1 MQARKPPRRPG
12 RQKGEQPMEE
22 IILLLQ
28 QIKEQLEVRNKL
40 TLSVDEAAQMLGLSR
55 PRVMELAHSDGFPA
69 FTVGKRILINAKGL
83 AEWVDKKAGL
93 AS

>member
-1 MQARKPPRRPG
+1 
-12 RQKGEQPMEE
+12 MEE

-28 QIKEQLEVRNKL
+28 QIKAQLEVRNKL

-83 AEWVDKKAGL
+83 AEWVDKQAGL

>member
-1 MQARKPPRRPG
+1 
-12 RQKGEQPMEE
+12 MEE

-55 PRVMELAHSDGFPA
+55 PNCHG
-69 FTVGKRILINAKGL
+69 
-83 AEWVDKKAGL
+83 VDAL
-93 AS
+93 